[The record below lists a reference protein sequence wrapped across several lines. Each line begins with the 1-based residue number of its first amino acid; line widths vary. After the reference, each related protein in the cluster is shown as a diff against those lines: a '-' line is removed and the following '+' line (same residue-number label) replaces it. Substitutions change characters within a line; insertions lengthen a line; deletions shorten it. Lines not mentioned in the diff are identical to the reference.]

1 MLTHIVMW
9 RFKDEAEGRTKEE
22 NMRYIKERLLA
33 LLGVVPELKSAVVGV
48 DLLHSEKSWDMALT
62 ARFDDLEGMKAYRAH
77 PLHVPI
83 SEYVVK
89 VSLDRAV
96 IDFEED

>member
-9 RFKDEAEGRTKEE
+9 RFKDEGEGRTKEE
-22 NMRYIKERLLA
+22 NMEYVASRLLA
-33 LLGVVPELKSAVVGV
+33 LRGVVPQLRGAVIGR

-62 ARFDDLEGMKAYRAH
+62 ARFDSLEDMKAYRGHPAH
-77 PLHVPI
+77 TAV
-83 SEYVVK
+83 SEYVAK
-89 VSLDRAV
+89 VTYDRAV